1 MLPARV
7 RVVDGAAGRGA
18 RPVRARGGGRL
29 RGAVPGRGGGVGQRL
44 GGFRGGGRRGRE
56 GVGRARRVPY
66 AVAVGGA
73 GRGRGHGAGQAPGHG
88 LLDGAGQCGGVA
100 HALVGEQVREPARV
114 PLPHGPD
121 LPGVLATVELQGAD
135 RRLGVEAGERERG
148 NLLAVEPGDGD
159 EGGGDG
165 AEPRRGAVHRGQ
177 GEQHGDPVD
186 VLGQGLQVDGEP
198 VVGRRLPGDVE
209 AGKLGRAGV
218 GDPLGAAHRAPVVA
232 EGGPGDDGRAG
243 RHPDLQAGLGQGV
256 VLPPDQF
263 GRHCVV
269 PLDDGPRADGGGA
282 VLVPGAVPLVLSRCS
297 PGRPGAVPVR
307 CRVVPWRG
315 AGGTTARRPRR
326 SVPPGTATAPRLAA
340 RAGGTYR
347 CGRMAGIRSW
357 KVRPLAGFPRA
368 VICQPPPERCTF
380 AMIWAVYWPP
390 PSSV

>member
-1 MLPARV
+1 M
-7 RVVDGAAGRGA
+7 
-18 RPVRARGGGRL
+18 
-29 RGAVPGRGGGVGQRL
+29 PGRGGGVGQRL

-56 GVGRARRVPY
+56 RVGRARRVPY

-148 NLLAVEPGDGD
+148 DLLAVEPGDGD

-165 AEPRRGAVHRGQ
+165 AEPRRRAVHRGQ

-209 AGKLGRAGV
+209 AGELGRAGV

-282 VLVPGAVPLVLSRCS
+282 VLVPGAVRVFRAGL
-297 PGRPGAVPVR
+297 VR
-307 CRVVPWRG
+307 CRWCCTGGPGRCGAGRWCCAGVPRADLVLCRCGAVSCPGVVPAGRRRGGPGGPCPRGPPPPRASPPARAEPTGAAGWRASG
-315 AGGTTARRPRR
+315 PGRYGRWPGSRGPSSASRRP
-326 SVPPGTATAPRLAA
+326 SGAP
-340 RAGGTYR
+340 
-347 CGRMAGIRSW
+347 S
-357 KVRPLAGFPRA
+357 P
-368 VICQPPPERCTF
+368 
-380 AMIWAVYWPP
+380 
-390 PSSV
+390 